1 MSVKNGFFTETK
13 LPARISGLRRTSK
26 GPSASHDALFKSL
39 FEKKDSVIV
48 SSTPKAFSA
57 IHPEDFTENFY
68 ISDEELEAYAQG
80 FLDVCTEENIEEILL
95 DQEVEDESLDNIA
108 LDDSDIK
115 LSMYRSFKSIYDKWI
130 SNSGSSTKNTS
141 KRGYFFNNYGKNDD
155 RTLLEHFK
163 FVDRAGNNVGG
174 KAVIDTNMLSELTSG
189 GGKGPTE
196 SLYQLTS
203 RILSKNNF
211 DFWPTPANI
220 PLTTANLS
228 NEKLTEMFKSLDF
241 IDEIKSGPIFNCV
254 YIGGSSRILKD
265 LNTKSNN
272 CDTQESQYSDDSFDL
287 TDSTDWPEDFKNSN
301 DKGIAIFKVRYG
313 QEAQNHFQTLTL
325 DQQEFKETQES
336 LEIID
341 RLASPKKGNSPSQV
355 GKGNSLYDVYL
366 TRAYN
371 CTVSGLGNM
380 SIQPLMYFK
389 LDNVPMYRGTY
400 LINSVKHKITSQKV
414 ETEFTGLRQPR
425 ITIPTVTD
433 PISLLD
439 LALSEEAIEGERGNL
454 SSFNSSGGSSNNPNL
469 DNPNNTKSLPASAG
483 LAEVLKSA
491 EYKEGTFA
499 YEFALVIGTKE
510 GYKKGSTN
518 RPSRNNNPGNLVWSS
533 GEFSTLDPSAT
544 IEPVNS
550 KGQQRFAKF
559 STPELGAKALV
570 EKKILKWAKG
580 GYPSTVTNGC
590 KQASITYRSNN
601 NVPDSLSCI
610 GGKGVNLT
618 IEQFIYIY
626 APPSENNTER
636 YVNQVVTTLAKKIT
650 GITRNSKIIDYL

>member
-1 MSVKNGFFTETK
+1 MSNDIYSKSK
-13 LPARISGLRRTSK
+13 SPARITGLRRAK
-26 GPSASHDALFKSL
+26 QGPSQSHDKLFKSL
-39 FEKKDSVIV
+39 FEEKDSVIV
-48 SSTPKAFSA
+48 SSTPKVFSA
-57 IHPEDFTENFY
+57 IHPEDFTDNFY

-80 FLDVCTEENIEEILL
+80 FLDVCTEENIDDILL

-115 LSMYRSFKSIYDKWI
+115 LSLYRSFKSIYDKWVA
-130 SNSGSSTKNTS
+130 NSGSSTKNAS

-163 FVDRAGNNVGG
+163 FVDRAGNDVGG

-254 YIGGSSRILKD
+254 YIGGSSRILND
-265 LNTKSNN
+265 LNNKGNN
-272 CDTQESQYSDDSFDL
+272 CGTQDSQYSNDSFDL
-287 TDSTDWPEDFKNSN
+287 TDSTDWPEDFKNSD

-313 QEAQNHFQTLTL
+313 QESQNHFQTLTI
-325 DQQEFKETQES
+325 DQQEFKETQQS

-341 RLASPKKGNSPSQV
+341 RLASPKKSNSPSQV

-389 LDNVPMYRGTY
+389 LENVPMFRGTY
-400 LINSVKHKITSQKV
+400 LINSVKH
-414 ETEFTGLRQPR
+414 
-425 ITIPTVTD
+425 
-433 PISLLD
+433 
-439 LALSEEAIEGERGNL
+439 
-454 SSFNSSGGSSNNPNL
+454 
-469 DNPNNTKSLPASAG
+469 
-483 LAEVLKSA
+483 
-491 EYKEGTFA
+491 
-499 YEFALVIGTKE
+499 
-510 GYKKGSTN
+510 
-518 RPSRNNNPGNLVWSS
+518 
-533 GEFSTLDPSAT
+533 
-544 IEPVNS
+544 
-550 KGQQRFAKF
+550 QQYQQLQ
-559 STPELGAKALV
+559 T
-570 EKKILKWAKG
+570 
-580 GYPSTVTNGC
+580 
-590 KQASITYRSNN
+590 Q
-601 NVPDSLSCI
+601 
-610 GGKGVNLT
+610 
-618 IEQFIYIY
+618 
-626 APPSENNTER
+626 
-636 YVNQVVTTLAKKIT
+636 
-650 GITRNSKIIDYL
+650 